1 MDTNNLSGATLA
13 LASMVA
19 QNTNR
24 PLPKIEQHGES
35 FRFVAETPGGWIRVT
50 VEPVEW
56 SDGVPYTPEPV
67 YGTVNEGADT
77 SAPVAPALI
86 HDADRLDFLAKM
98 LDTLGDF
105 IDSKSFVPERY
116 DSTMASHLATM
127 DVDSI
132 RTARAVV
139 SRLCRWA
146 KNPGIHTDDSYV
158 SRRGVD
164 NA

>member
-24 PLPKIEQHGES
+24 PLPEIEQHGES

-67 YGTVNEGADT
+67 YGDGNESADPT
-77 SAPVAPALI
+77 APAPALI
-86 HDADRLDFLAKM
+86 HDPDRLDFLAKM

-105 IDSKSFVPERY
+105 IDNDGYVPDRY
-116 DSTMASHLATM
+116 SSTQAGIVADLDAHTIRQAWAAVCRLA
-127 DVDSI
+127 
-132 RTARAVV
+132 
-139 SRLCRWA
+139 RWA
-146 KNPGIHTDDSYV
+146 KYRHPQSASYV
-158 SRRGVD
+158 SYRGVD
-164 NA
+164 NDG